1 MKLGGVIYLLSIAD
15 IRMKVAT
22 RRNIDMFHQLCRNK
36 AFVRVVLGTTDG
48 GEVEEDLPL
57 PRPQ

>member
-22 RRNIDMFHQLCRNK
+22 RRNLHMFHQLCRNK
-36 AFVRVVLGTTDG
+36 AFAKVVLGTTDG
-48 GEVEEDLPL
+48 GEVEEDLP
-57 PRPQ
+57 RPQ